1 MQKDGGAGGLHY
13 MSDGTLPT
21 TVQEFHALAVSEGA
35 LLTMLNDAM
44 VSLLL
49 VGYEAMPN
57 GVKSFLAAEF
67 LPPSFSP
74 FAWTC
79 IIFDAV
85 DLP

>member
-1 MQKDGGAGGLHY
+1 MRNNNIAYTWEQADMQKDGGAGGLHY

-57 GVKSFLAAEF
+57 GVKGVVGAIDKNS
-67 LPPSFSP
+67 
-74 FAWTC
+74 
-79 IIFDAV
+79 
-85 DLP
+85 